1 MQRRGLMQGVILP
14 LVLLGVAASPS
25 FAEKRPEP
33 GPADARMRTVV
44 YNPRDVVKIVAHYGF
59 QTLVQFA
66 DDEAI
71 ENISIG
77 DSLAWQV
84 SPNERGNLLFLKPIE
99 RDAQTN
105 LTIVTQPADADQR
118 VYVFALDARSTLR
131 ADDPALTWTV
141 KFHYPELSETL
152 ITRSIRRP
160 VNEHPVDGDEQG
172 IDPAAWNF
180 HYSYDGDAGQVPLR
194 IFDNGRFTY
203 FEFDEMT
210 DTPAIFLVDAE
221 ANESVVNSVRRGR
234 YFVVQRTGREFA
246 LRNGDLVT
254 SIYNEAFTNV
264 PALDQ
269 ASPIERQ

>member
-1 MQRRGLMQGVILP
+1 MKRRGLMQGVILTMA
-14 LVLLGVAASPS
+14 LSGVSASPS

-33 GPADARMRTVV
+33 GPADSRLRTVL

-66 DDEAI
+66 DGEAI

-105 LTIVTQPADADQR
+105 LTIVTQLDDAEQR

-141 KFHYPELSETL
+141 KFRYPEVPESL

-172 IDPAAWNF
+172 IDPAGWNF

-203 FEFDEMT
+203 FEFDAMT
-210 DTPAIFLVDAE
+210 DTPAIFLVDAD